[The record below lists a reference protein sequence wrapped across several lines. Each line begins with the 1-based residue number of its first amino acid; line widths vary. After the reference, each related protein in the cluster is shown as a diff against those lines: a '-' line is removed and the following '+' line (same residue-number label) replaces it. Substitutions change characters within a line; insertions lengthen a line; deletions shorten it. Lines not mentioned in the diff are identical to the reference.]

1 MCSGFR
7 LIKYQTGKCRP
18 SFPSNFTTFR
28 AAPSPASRPQPL
40 TLTRLCP
47 PQVRAAIVGG
57 RGQPAFYTQTQFEP
71 QTANPD
77 YYPVDGAVTYDS
89 PYSAPVE
96 YA

>member
-1 MCSGFR
+1 
-7 LIKYQTGKCRP
+7 
-18 SFPSNFTTFR
+18 
-28 AAPSPASRPQPL
+28 
-40 TLTRLCP
+40 
-47 PQVRAAIVGG
+47 VRAAIVGG

-77 YYPVDGAVTYDS
+77 YYPVEGAVTYDS